1 MLIIVLIMRLS
12 ICRTL
17 QPKICFACRQKQQ
30 RQQSPQ
36 FGLVRIYIAQQSC
49 SAVREREKETDIE
62 RERERERSRCTL
74 IEVCICAVCVKTF
87 VQIKRPPH
95 LPHCS
100 LSPSHSHTLVLY
112 LPVSL
117 CATTVAKFIQ
127 LFGLRPH
134 CRDAS
139 QAAQLGGSAQFER
152 KGK

>member
-1 MLIIVLIMRLS
+1 MRLS

-36 FGLVRIYIAQQSC
+36 FGVVRIYIA
-49 SAVREREKETDIE
+49 AVPREREGEGDRYI
-62 RERERERSRCTL
+62 ERERERSRCTL

-100 LSPSHSHTLVLY
+100 LSPSLSISLALY

-139 QAAQLGGSAQFER
+139 QAAQLGGSDQFER

>member
-1 MLIIVLIMRLS
+1 MQAKATTAAL
-12 ICRTL
+12 
-17 QPKICFACRQKQQ
+17 A
-30 RQQSPQ
+30 
-36 FGLVRIYIAQQSC
+36 
-49 SAVREREKETDIE
+49 AVRVSQNIYSTAELQCCEREGE
-62 RERERERSRCTL
+62 RQGDKDRQRERERSRCTL

-112 LPVSL
+112 LPVFL